1 MRSEVLYRP
10 AFAVARVTLG
20 DGETVRAEAGA
31 MVSMSANVGIETS
44 ATGGFM
50 KSLKRSVLGGESCL
64 RNTVRASR
72 GEGEVLFAPPLAG
85 DIVMLDI
92 PTQGLM
98 VQSGSFLVG
107 DMGIDVDTKWGGAKS
122 FFASEGLIL
131 LRLSGQ
137 GQALVSS
144 YGAIHEMTLAAGERY
159 TVDTGHLVAFDQT
172 MQFNVRRVG
181 GLKSTLFSGEG
192 LVVDIQGPGKLLMQ
206 TRSPGDLLAWI
217 IPQIPRD
224 HDNN

>member
-50 KSLKRSVLGGESCL
+50 KSLKRSVLGGESFFL
-64 RNTVRASR
+64 NTFRASG

-107 DMGIDVDTKWGGAKS
+107 DIGIDVDTKWGGAKS

>member
-10 AFAVARVTLG
+10 AFAVARVMLES
-20 DGETVRAEAGA
+20 GEAVRAEAGA
-31 MVSMSANVGIETS
+31 MVSMSANIGIETS
-44 ATGGFM
+44 ATGGLF
-50 KSLKRSVLGGESCL
+50 KSLKRSVLGGESFFL
-64 RNTVRASR
+64 NTFRANGGS
-72 GEGEVLFAPPLAG
+72 GEVLFAPPLSG
-85 DIVMLDI
+85 DIVMLDV
-92 PTQGLM
+92 PSQGLL

-107 DMGIDVDTKWGGAKS
+107 DMDITVDTKWGGAKS

-131 LRLSGQ
+131 LRLSGR

-144 YGAIHEMTLAAGERY
+144 YGAIHDMTLAAGEHY
-159 TVDTGHLVAFDQT
+159 TIDTGHLVAFDEG
-172 MQFNVRRVG
+172 MQFNVRRIG

>member
-50 KSLKRSVLGGESCL
+50 KSLKRSVLGGESFFL
-64 RNTVRASR
+64 NTFRASG

>member
-10 AFAVARVTLG
+10 AFAVARVVLAS
-20 DGETVRAEAGA
+20 GEAVRAEAGA
-31 MVSMSANVGIETS
+31 MVSMSANVNIETS
-44 ATGGFM
+44 ATGGFL
-50 KSLKRSVLGGESCL
+50 KSLKRSVLGGESFFL
-64 RNTVRASR
+64 NTFRANG
-72 GEGEVLFAPPLAG
+72 GEAEVLFAPPLAG
-85 DIVMLDI
+85 DIVMLDV
-92 PTQGLM
+92 PPQGLM

-107 DMGIDVDTKWGGAKS
+107 DMDITVDTKWGGAKS

-144 YGAIHEMTLAAGERY
+144 YGAIHEIDLAAGQRY
-159 TVDTGHLVAFDQT
+159 TIDTGHLVAFDEG
-172 MQFNVRRVG
+172 MQYNVRRVG

-217 IPQIPRD
+217 IPHIPRD
-224 HDNN
+224 HDND

>member
-20 DGETVRAEAGA
+20 DGEAVRAEGGA

-50 KSLKRSVLGGESCL
+50 KSLKRSFLGGESFFL
-64 RNTVRASR
+64 NTFRAS
-72 GEGEVLFAPPLAG
+72 GGGGEVLFAPPLAG

-92 PTQGLM
+92 PAQGLM

-131 LRLSGQ
+131 LRLSGE
-137 GQALVSS
+137 GHALVSS
-144 YGAIHEMTLAAGERY
+144 YGAIHELTLAAGERY

-172 MQFNVRRVG
+172 MDFNVRRVG

-217 IPQIPRD
+217 IPHIPKD
-224 HDNN
+224 HDNG